1 MAAGPEGVA
10 HEVQHDGFTIS
21 DDPARIDARAAHAY
35 LARSYWAEHIPF
47 EMVERSIRHSMP
59 FGVYEPRGAMVGF
72 ARVITDRATFA
83 YIGDVYILEGH
94 RGRGLSKAL
103 MRCMLSHPELQGLRR
118 WMLMTRDAHG
128 LYRQFGFEN
137 PAKPQNVMEIRRAGV
152 YLSLGAPA

>member
-1 MAAGPEGVA
+1 VA
-10 HEVQHDGFTIS
+10 HEIVHEGFVIS

-35 LARSYWAEHIPF
+35 LTRSYWAEGIPF
-47 EMVERSIRHSMP
+47 ETVERSIRHSMP
-59 FGVYEPRGAMVGF
+59 FGVFEPGGAMIGF

-83 YIGDVYILEGH
+83 YIGDVYILEPF

-103 MRCMLSHPELQGLRR
+103 MRGMLSHPDLQGLRR

-137 PAKPQNVMEIRRAGV
+137 PAKPQNVMEIRRPGPHRGGN
-152 YLSLGAPA
+152 GAV